1 MTRLASLMYLALCT
15 VVSLLS
21 AAPQAAA
28 QEPSDDPPAHISL
41 VDGAAVLERD
51 GSSETAS
58 SSMPLL
64 AGDRLRTESGRV
76 EVLFGDGSTLHL
88 DGSTIVD
95 FQSDEVI
102 RLKQGRVRLAIA
114 GPAREVHYRID
125 APGGWVEITH
135 PGEYRVSMAGPEAE
149 VELAVLRGSA
159 ELVNEEGRTPLR
171 AGERAF
177 ARVGAAPSYAYVYN
191 SAAGDSFDR
200 WSEARRDQR
209 MGVSGQYLPETVRP
223 YAPTFDQYGSWQYDV
238 SYGYVWYP
246 RVAVGWR
253 PYYYGRWASLRPWG
267 WTWIGADPW
276 GWPTHHYGRWGFSA
290 GAWFWIPGR
299 TWGPAWVSWAYAPGY
314 VSWCPLGWNNRAVFA
329 INVHGGRW
337 NSWHAW
343 TVVPHQRF
351 GRGFVNASVITA
363 ARIDTR
369 TRSSFVVRGGGPVLH
384 GYAVPRSAA
393 PIRVA
398 GTRGPS
404 PFGGIRSVGPADSRA
419 GFRDSRTGTAV
430 PRVRSAD
437 EAAAAFRNRGS
448 SAGTVSGP
456 GLPQPSRTPRDSSV
470 LTNRAGPA
478 DGSVRQ
484 PRATPSAPD
493 TTPFNGRAV
502 PRSRSN
508 DGAPS
513 TEAASPARR
522 LEVPGYRR
530 APGTS
535 EAAPIQRSTPG
546 SIQRSAPAPIERSDP
561 SISAPNRGI
570 AVPRR
575 YEGSSP
581 RGDVRGV
588 ERSDAAPRGVDPYSV
603 PADRGRIRSY
613 PDPGSY
619 AAPRAMPREMP
630 SARPGGDGP
639 PAGYRSAPGMERGAP
654 SGPSGP
660 PPGAQPNRAGPSGDG
675 GQPSGAGGS
684 RPSSG
689 GQPTGGRAV
698 PRGGGGRGGR

>member
-1 MTRLASLMYLALCT
+1 MTRLASSMYFALGT
-15 VVSLLS
+15 VVSLLY
-21 AAPQAAA
+21 AGPQASA
-28 QEPSDDPPAHISL
+28 QEPSNDPPAHISL
-41 VDGAAVLERD
+41 VEGAAVLERD

-64 AGDRLRTESGRV
+64 AGDRLRTETGRV

-88 DGSTIVD
+88 DRSTTVD

-102 RLKQGRVRLAIA
+102 RLKQGRLRLAIA
-114 GPAREVHYRID
+114 GPARQVHYRID
-125 APGGWVEITH
+125 APGGWVEITQ
-135 PGEYRVSMAGPEAE
+135 PGEYRVSMAAPEAE

-159 ELVNEEGRTPLR
+159 ELVNEDGRTPLR

-191 SAAGDSFDR
+191 SAAGDAFDR

-209 MGVSGQYLPETVRP
+209 LGVSGQYLPESVRP
-223 YAPTFDQYGSWQYDV
+223 YASTFDQYGSWQYDV

-253 PYYYGRWASLRPWG
+253 PYYYGRWASLRPYG

-290 GAWFWIPGR
+290 GVWFWIPGR

-314 VSWCPLGWNNRAVFA
+314 VSWCPLGWDNRAVFA
-329 INVHGGRW
+329 VNVYGGRW

-343 TVVPHQRF
+343 TVVPHHRF
-351 GRGFVNASVITA
+351 GHGFVNASVMTA

-369 TRSSFVVRGGGPVLH
+369 TRGSFVVRGGGPDLR

-404 PFGGIRSVGPADSRA
+404 SFGGIQVVAPTDNRG
-419 GFRDSRTGTAV
+419 GFGGSRTGTAV

-437 EAAAAFRNRGS
+437 EAAAAFRSRGS
-448 SAGTVSGP
+448 AAGSVSGP
-456 GLPQPSRTPRDSSV
+456 GFPQAARTPRDSSV
-470 LTNRAGPA
+470 LTNRARPA
-478 DGSVRQ
+478 DGGVRE
-484 PRATPSAPD
+484 PRAAQSAPD
-493 TTPFNGRAV
+493 LTPFGARAV
-502 PRSRSN
+502 PRTRLS
-508 DGAPS
+508 DGAQS
-513 TEAASPARR
+513 TESASSARR

-530 APGTS
+530 APAPS
-535 EAAPIQRSTPG
+535 EAAPIQRS
-546 SIQRSAPAPIERSDP
+546 APAPIQSV
-561 SISAPNRGI
+561 PNTGV

-575 YEGSSP
+575 YDSYSP

-588 ERSDAAPRGVDPYSV
+588 ERNEAAPRGVDSYSV

-619 AAPRAMPREMP
+619 GAPRAMPREMP
-630 SARPGGDGP
+630 SARPGGEGR
-639 PAGYRSAPGMERGAP
+639 PAGYRSAPGMERPAP

-660 PPGAQPNRAGPSGDG
+660 PAGAQSNRTGPSGDG
-675 GQPSGAGGS
+675 GG
-684 RPSSG
+684 RPSPAGG

-698 PRGGGGRGGR
+698 PRGGGRGGR